1 MYYGEIGMLSK
12 KIIFLA
18 ILLISLLSLSAVSA
32 ADDTASDISSTI
44 DDVTLEK
51 TVNEEIISEEGTG
64 ETTQEPKSFT
74 NLNDAING
82 NSDDYISLDSDYI
95 YTDDDYEFQHGI
107 NITRDVTI
115 NGNGHTIDGNNAA
128 RIFQVQ
134 ECTVVFQN
142 IDFVNGRSP
151 GSYGDAGALWVY
163 DGAKATAEN
172 CTFTNN
178 HGTYRGGATHGDCTA
193 INCTFTNNGVNG
205 NKNEKDGG
213 SMNRGTAIDCTFVN
227 NHAGGCGGAIFNGT
241 AVNCTFIYNS
251 AQSGADVYNTECDEN
266 CLFLDSAYLTASDL
280 ITTYNS
286 GEKLLFN
293 FSAMVDDEEISFNNV
308 NVEIKISQNGE
319 EIGTYRAYSGE
330 ERGWIVTLEPG
341 TYNATLSVG
350 PAEPANV
357 TITVNKIDA
366 EISTSAED
374 ISLFVGDESAV
385 EYALNPSDADGD
397 IIFTS
402 SNPEVV
408 SVDSTGAIKALS
420 EGTVTITI
428 SLSSDH
434 YNAPDATV
442 NVEISRKTPELT
454 ATSVTTT
461 YNVNKDLVI
470 TLKDEKGEALS
481 GEEVTVDLNGTK
493 TYTTDENGQVKI
505 ATGSLVPNTYNVK
518 ISFAG
523 NDYYLGSDATAE
535 VTVKKATPKITASA
549 KTFTFE
555 DKTKK
560 YTVTLKDNKGNA
572 LKNTKVTLKVNGK
585 TYTAT
590 TNSKGVAT
598 FKLSDITKGKK
609 LTKKATY
616 NAVISFAG
624 DKYYNKVTKNVK
636 LSVKAYAWKTV
647 AKGSKDKAM
656 VKKIQRALKKNHFYI
671 SFKGRYL
678 KIDGIYHKYTVMAV
692 KEFQRAKKLKVTGK
706 VDEATAKKLK
716 VY

>member
-1 MYYGEIGMLSK
+1 MLNK
-12 KIIFLA
+12 KIIFMA

-205 NKNEKDGG
+205 NKDEKDGG

-535 VTVKKATPKITASA
+535 VTVKKATPKMTASA

-560 YTVTLKDNKGNA
+560 YTVTLKDNNGNA

-616 NAVISFAG
+616 SAVITFAG

>member
-44 DDVTLEK
+44 DDFTLEK

-82 NSDDYISLDSDYI
+82 NSDDYISLDSDYN
-95 YTDDDYEFQHGI
+95 YTDDDSDFQHGI

-481 GEEVTVDLNGTK
+481 GEEVTVDLNGAK

-535 VTVKKATPKITASA
+535 VTVKKATPKMTASA

>member
-1 MYYGEIGMLSK
+1 MLSK

-74 NLNDAING
+74 NLNDTING
-82 NSDDYISLDSDYI
+82 NSDDYISLDSDYN
-95 YTDDDYEFQHGI
+95 YTDDDSDFQHGI

-523 NDYYLGSDATAE
+523 NDYYLGSDATAK
-535 VTVKKATPKITASA
+535 VTVKKATPKMTASA

-585 TYTAT
+585 SYTAT

>member
-74 NLNDAING
+74 NLNDTING

-95 YTDDDYEFQHGI
+95 YTDDDSDFQHGI

-115 NGNGHTIDGNNAA
+115 NGNGHTIDGNNVA

-523 NDYYLGSDATAE
+523 NDYYLGSDATAK

>member
-1 MYYGEIGMLSK
+1 MLNK

-82 NSDDYISLDSDYI
+82 NDDDSISLDSDYI

-205 NKNEKDGG
+205 NKDEKDGG

-535 VTVKKATPKITASA
+535 VTVKKATPKMTASA

-560 YTVTLKDNKGNA
+560 YTVTLKDNNGNA

-616 NAVISFAG
+616 SAVITFAG

>member
-1 MYYGEIGMLSK
+1 MLSK

-74 NLNDAING
+74 NLNDTING
-82 NSDDYISLDSDYI
+82 NSDDYISLDSDYN
-95 YTDDDYEFQHGI
+95 YTDDDSDFQHGI

-205 NKNEKDGG
+205 NKDEKDGG

-523 NDYYLGSDATAE
+523 NDYYLGSDATTE
-535 VTVKKATPKITASA
+535 VTVQKATPKMTASA

>member
-1 MYYGEIGMLSK
+1 MLSK

-74 NLNDAING
+74 NLNDTING
-82 NSDDYISLDSDYI
+82 NSDDYISLDSDYN
-95 YTDDDYEFQHGI
+95 YTDDDSDFQHGI

-523 NDYYLGSDATAE
+523 NDYYLGSDATAK

-560 YTVTLKDNKGNA
+560 YTVTLKDNNGNA

>member
-1 MYYGEIGMLSK
+1 MLSK

-74 NLNDAING
+74 NLNDTING

-535 VTVKKATPKITASA
+535 VTVKKATPKMTASA

-560 YTVTLKDNKGNA
+560 YTVTLKDNNGNA

-616 NAVISFAG
+616 SAVITFAG

>member
-1 MYYGEIGMLSK
+1 M
-12 KIIFLA
+12 
-18 ILLISLLSLSAVSA
+18 LISLLSLSAVSA

-74 NLNDAING
+74 NLNDTING

-95 YTDDDYEFQHGI
+95 YTDDDSDFQHGI

-205 NKNEKDGG
+205 NKDEKDGG

-535 VTVKKATPKITASA
+535 VTVKKATPKMTASA

-585 TYTAT
+585 SYTAT